1 MEKGTL
7 KTLLIISCIL
17 YYMKLSYLREMIEEL
32 RENIGHER
40 VDVNIKDVI
49 FNKKKNEIIIIA
61 PDRSDKSV
69 IIGKGGWVAGKLK
82 EALGV
87 DRVHVEAYSDLILK
101 KYRMKLSL
109 NKIESLP
116 REIAKDQLEVFKDL
130 LMERLKKI
138 PNFDFLDY
146 KLEAPKGKVIVA
158 LSGGVDSSFST
169 IIAKNLGFT
178 VQAITADPGNII
190 LPGHFRENIEKL
202 SKTLKIKHKYIKVDF
217 SNLIKKALEGRFH
230 PCGRCSKQINK
241 TIINYAKNHNIRTVI
256 FGDLLPTSSQAIN
269 TTEGI
274 LRVNLPAL
282 LAASKQEVEN
292 LTSQFNIK
300 GSQVFGCPLLGEV
313 QRKFP
318 HLRRYSIQ
326 RILRETRAGILEPGE
341 ALNLTWSLFKKL

>member
-1 MEKGTL
+1 
-7 KTLLIISCIL
+7 
-17 YYMKLSYLREMIEEL
+17 MKSSYLREMIEEL

-49 FNKKKNEIIIIA
+49 FNKEKNEIIIIA
-61 PDRSDKSV
+61 PDRSDKST

-87 DRVHVEAYSDLILK
+87 KRIHVEAYSDLMLK

-109 NKIESLP
+109 EKIESLP
-116 REIAKDQLEVFKDL
+116 GEIAADQLEVFKDL
-130 LMERLKKI
+130 LMERLEKI
-138 PNFDFLDY
+138 PDFDFLDY
-146 KLEAPKGKVIVA
+146 KLETPKGKVIVA
-158 LSGGVDSSFST
+158 LSGGVDSSFSA
-169 IIAKNLGFT
+169 IIAKNLGFNI
-178 VQAITADPGNII
+178 QAITADPGSII
-190 LPGHFRENIEKL
+190 LPRHFKENIKRL
-202 SKTLKIKHKYIKVDF
+202 SKTLKIEHEYIKVDF

-241 TIINYAKNHNIRTVI
+241 TIIDYAKNHNIKIVI

-269 TTEGI
+269 TMDGI

-282 LAASKQEVEN
+282 LAVSKQEVEN
-292 LTSQFNIK
+292 VTSEFNIR

-341 ALNLTWSLFKKL
+341 ALKLIWSLFKKL